1 MKEIEFLGNSLDNI
15 RLFCAEAKDDIGFQL
30 DRVQRGIEP
39 SNWKPMSSVG
49 TSVKEIRT
57 KASDGIYRTIYIAK
71 FENKIYV
78 LHAFQKKTEK
88 TTKSDI
94 DLAKRR
100 LKGLLEKK

>member
-30 DRVQRGIEP
+30 DHVQRNLEP

-49 TSVKEIRT
+49 RSVKEIRT
-57 KASDGIYRTIYIAK
+57 KVSDGIYRTIYVAK
-71 FENKIYV
+71 LKDKIYV

-88 TTKSDI
+88 TAKSDI
-94 DLAKRR
+94 DIAKRR
-100 LKGLLEKK
+100 LKDLLEK